1 MPPRRT
7 SPRRSMTRP
16 TAPFTT
22 YERDVDDVDP
32 MPAGP
37 GGVLAAAAPWLA
49 LGALVIAVAALAVVL
64 LGRGNSLDACR
75 RAAWAA
81 VPATGDLPTGWT
93 LSSTDLNAN
102 GMTVSIAGPTS
113 PDNSTDQPIVY
124 ASVTCYGDV
133 AQTAMSQYRSAA
145 QTAGATVTTR
155 GLGDDAYDV
164 KSKSSGSVT
173 TLFRVGGLIGQV
185 ANAGSTDPADLATIT
200 EAVASAMGDATA
212 AGTGGGAAAASNGAP
227 TDSGSQPAG
236 SPNAGGSQTP
246 SAPELEAHL
255 PTDIAGTPLTVQSGL
270 ATDGLGGD
278 PASQALAASLPR
290 IGIKLADLQV
300 ARAFDE
306 SQALDLDLFGFR
318 LVNTA
323 DMAKLRTAII
333 DTWLSGNAPGVK
345 QSSATLGGKTFTK
358 IDFGLGGRT
367 DYVYRGKDYLI
378 VIETGDASVA
388 NEVASSL
395 K

>member
-1 MPPRRT
+1 MPTRRT

-16 TAPFTT
+16 TVPFTT
-22 YERDVDDVDP
+22 YERDVDDRDP
-32 MPAGP
+32 MPPGS
-37 GGVLAAAAPWLA
+37 GGVLATAAPWLA
-49 LGALVIAVAALAVVL
+49 LGAVVIAVAALAVVL
-64 LGRGNSLDACR
+64 LGRSNSLDACR

-102 GMTVSIAGPTS
+102 GMTVSIAGPTPADS
-113 PDNSTDQPIVY
+113 SSNQPIIY

-133 AQTAMSQYRSAA
+133 AETAMSQYRTAA
-145 QTAGATVTTR
+145 KAAGATVTSR
-155 GLGDDAYDV
+155 GGDAYDV
-164 KSKSSGSVT
+164 DNSKTTGSVT
-173 TLFRVGGLIGQV
+173 TLFRVGGLIGQI
-185 ANAGSTDPADLATIT
+185 ANAGSTDAADLATIT
-200 EAVASAMGDATA
+200 DAVASAMGDATA

-236 SPNAGGSQTP
+236 SSDVGGSEAPT
-246 SAPELEAHL
+246 APELEAHL
-255 PTDIAGTPLTVQSGL
+255 PTDIAGTPLTVQSGS

-300 ARAFDE
+300 ARAYDE
-306 SQALDLDLFGFR
+306 SQTLDLDLFGFR
-318 LVNTA
+318 LVKA
-323 DMAKLRTAII
+323 GDIAKLRTAII
-333 DTWLSGNAPGVK
+333 DTWLSGNVPGVK
-345 QSSATLGGKTFTK
+345 QSSVTLGGRTFTK

-367 DYVYRGKDYLI
+367 DYVYRGNDYLI
-378 VIETGDASVA
+378 VIETGDATIAS
-388 NEVASSL
+388 EVASSL